1 MTSEVCIIYAYMTM
15 SFEFDPVK
23 ARTNLRRHGVSFAHA
38 EQALRDPMAVT
49 IEEPDSRAEQRF
61 VTLRADALG
70 RVLVVMHTQRGE
82 RTRLISARK
91 ASRGEAD
98 RYDA

>member
-1 MTSEVCIIYAYMTM
+1 M

-38 EQALRDPMAVT
+38 EQALRDPMAIT
-49 IEEPDSRAEQRF
+49 IEDPDSRAEQRF
-61 VTLRADALG
+61 VTLGTDALG
-70 RVLVVMHTQRGE
+70 RVLVVIHTQRGE

-98 RYDA
+98 RYHA